1 MILLC
6 IQHTSYFL
14 FLLYD
19 TNYKT
24 DKIPT
29 NCLQPSLATSF
40 MIKFRLHLT
49 LATYCNLLGLHLIL
63 QKRCSAELLAQNQCR
78 LYLPQSI
85 SSQGG
90 HWLRVPSAQGA
101 IGPWLLVPMA
111 QGAIGPW
118 LLGPFA
124 IVGGVRR
131 DIASPLFIRPSAG
144 STGSPASA
152 PCARARAVK
161 ARHPPRPR
169 RRGLNTRRASGFF
182 SRPWGSPER
191 CCRWIKTAA

>member
-6 IQHTSYFL
+6 IQPTSYFL

-29 NCLQPSLATSF
+29 NCLQSSLATSF

-63 QKRCSAELLAQNQCR
+63 QKCCSAELLAQNQCR

-90 HWLRVPSAQGA
+90 LWLP
-101 IGPWLLVPMA
+101 
-111 QGAIGPW
+111 
-118 LLGPFA
+118 
-124 IVGGVRR
+124 
-131 DIASPLFIRPSAG
+131 
-144 STGSPASA
+144 
-152 PCARARAVK
+152 
-161 ARHPPRPR
+161 
-169 RRGLNTRRASGFF
+169 
-182 SRPWGSPER
+182 
-191 CCRWIKTAA
+191 